1 MEERQNNEPLV
12 HRVFS
17 GRRNNKKNAAVV
29 CVVLWVVRMNLNIY
43 IYILCTDDICSSVVS
58 FGRDL
63 PVPLAVVASW

>member
-29 CVVLWVVRMNLNIY
+29 GVVLWVVRMNLKY

-63 PVPLAVVASW
+63 PLPLAVFASC